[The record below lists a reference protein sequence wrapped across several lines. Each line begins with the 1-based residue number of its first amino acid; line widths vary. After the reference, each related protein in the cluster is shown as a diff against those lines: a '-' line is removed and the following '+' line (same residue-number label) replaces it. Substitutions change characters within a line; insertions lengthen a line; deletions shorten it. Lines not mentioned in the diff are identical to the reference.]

1 MEISGKVI
9 QIIDPVSGTSSKG
22 KWKKQEVIIEMDEKF
37 NPKLAITNWND
48 KVDISGLTVGNQVKA
63 SVNIESREYNGRWF
77 TEAKMWKIELLDA
90 QTTPTSELSKE
101 ENVPVSFSL
110 DDEENDPFTEEATG
124 DDLPF

>member
-48 KVDISGLTVGNQVKA
+48 KVDISGLTVGNQIKA

-90 QTTPTSELSKE
+90 QAPTSELSKE
-101 ENVPVSFSL
+101 EDMPVSFSL
-110 DDEENDPFTEEATG
+110 DDDENDPFAEEATG